1 MFHIKFSISMLMY
14 MRQVDGVSVQLQITW
29 EKVVTQT
36 TPSLPIHEH
45 GVSSLWTL
53 YTQSFNMVYPVHEHG
68 VHSPWTWYTLS
79 MSMVHPVH
87 EHDVTSSWTWCNQH
101 MNTVHPVYEH
111 GVSSHQHG
119 MPAPWL
125 LCIQSMNACT
135 SERLSFPSTVSTASD
150 VEDSHT
156 WLAPY

>member
-45 GVSSLWTL
+45 GVPSLWTL
-53 YTQSFNMVYPVHEHG
+53 YTQSFNMVYSVHEHG

-87 EHDVTSSWTWCNQH
+87 EHDVTSTWTR
-101 MNTVHPVYEH
+101 Y
-111 GVSSHQHG
+111 
-119 MPAPWL
+119 
-125 LCIQSMNACT
+125 IQSMNMVYLATNMVCQPHDYYVFSLWT
-135 SERLSFPSTVSTASD
+135 HVHLNVFHFPQQWVQLQMWRT
-150 VEDSHT
+150 HI
-156 WLAPY
+156 LG